1 MKFSGVRIIVLAA
14 LVLTSLSLSA
24 QQPTQRPTQKSNAL
38 LSDKLNDDLPKWL
51 SFSGEVRGRF
61 EEFAGGKF
69 QSDNSDF
76 YFLERLRLNLKIQPA
91 DWLRFVFQGQDAHA
105 LGKDNVPASSPYQDA
120 MDLRLGYLELGDV
133 ERKPVSFRAGR
144 QELAFGDERLIGSAD
159 WLNTARSFD
168 ALRGVFRWDGFRID
182 AFAASVVKIHDGQF
196 NEYVPGTLLYGLY
209 ASTPSMVPKATV
221 EPYFLWRR
229 ASNIALETGGR
240 GVMNFGTVG
249 FRWVGQLPDHFDFGT
264 EMARQA
270 GSVGTDTVG
279 AWAGHWVLG
288 YTLSNLQLQP
298 RFSVEYNCAS
308 GDSNSTDGHR
318 GTFDQLYPTGHD
330 KYGLA
335 DQVGWKN
342 IRNVRGGV
350 DLKPAAK
357 WQIRSRYEAWWLAD
371 PHDALYDAAS
381 NVVAKVASGTAGR
394 FVGQELDFVA
404 VYDVSR
410 AMKAGAG
417 YGHIFPGTFLKH
429 ATPGESYDFPYA
441 MLTYRF

>member
-1 MKFSGVRIIVLAA
+1 MKFSGVRIVVRVV

-24 QQPTQRPTQKSNAL
+24 QLPTQQPAQKSNAL

-61 EEFAGGKF
+61 EGFAGGKF

-76 YFLERLRLNLKIQPA
+76 YFLERVRLNLKIQPS
-91 DWLRFVFQGQDAHA
+91 DWLKFVFQGQDAHA

-168 ALRGVFRWDGFRID
+168 ALRGVFRVDGFRID

-229 ASNIALETGGR
+229 ASNIALETGSR

-249 FRWVGQLPDHFDFGT
+249 FRWVGQLPDHFDYGT

-270 GSVGTDTVG
+270 GAVGTDTVG

-288 YTLSNLQLQP
+288 YTLSNLRLQP
-298 RFSVEYNCAS
+298 RFSVEYNYAS

-318 GTFDQLYPTGHD
+318 GTFDQIYPTGHD

-335 DQVGWKN
+335 D
-342 IRNVRGGV
+342 
-350 DLKPAAK
+350 
-357 WQIRSRYEAWWLAD
+357 
-371 PHDALYDAAS
+371 
-381 NVVAKVASGTAGR
+381 
-394 FVGQELDFVA
+394 
-404 VYDVSR
+404 
-410 AMKAGAG
+410 
-417 YGHIFPGTFLKH
+417 
-429 ATPGESYDFPYA
+429 
-441 MLTYRF
+441 